1 MSVSKSVV
9 SECPIDTALTVI
21 DGRWK
26 GTILW
31 RLCDGPMRTA
41 ELRRSIP
48 DITERMLIRHLHEL
62 VDTGILERHDAQTV
76 PPCVH
81 YSISEYGTTLLPVL
95 RALCDWGRKHMEHKP
110 ARRPAVSRRLK
121 KSQPSRNSAAAP
133 TKPASPP
140 SSAGSTRSPAMKS
153 SRA

>member
-1 MSVSKSVV
+1 MAVSKKVV
-9 SECPIDTALTVI
+9 GECPIDTTLSII

-31 RLCDGPMRTA
+31 RLQDGPMRTA

-48 DITERMLIRHLHEL
+48 EITERMLIRHLHEL
-62 VDTGILERHDAQTV
+62 VDAGIIDRHDARTV

-81 YSISEYGTTLLPVL
+81 YTISEYGMTLAPVL
-95 RALCDWGRKHMEHKP
+95 QSLCDWGRKHLERKP
-110 ARRPAVSRRLK
+110 ARRPRAPGTAAAQARS
-121 KSQPSRNSAAAP
+121 NAAAP

-140 SSAGSTRSPAMKS
+140 SSAGSTCRPAMKS